1 LWEENDM
8 AKKIAVLV
16 RDRQSEALRMA
27 VGLTLADDE
36 VNVFVMDKKLESD
49 ENIDLNVETLGD
61 MDAKIFSNNPE
72 NKFEQ
77 MTTEQIAK
85 ALAGYDVIIPY

>member
-1 LWEENDM
+1 ML
-8 AKKIAVLV
+8 KKVAVLV
-16 RDRQSEALRMA
+16 RDRQHEALRMA
-27 VGLTLADDE
+27 VGLTLEDNA
-36 VNVFVMDKKLESD
+36 VSVFVMDKKLPSD

-77 MTTEQIAK
+77 RTTEDIAR
-85 ALAGYDVIIPY
+85 ALAEFDVVIPF

>member
-1 LWEENDM
+1 M
-8 AKKIAVLV
+8 AKKIAVLI
-16 RDRQSEALRMA
+16 RDRQAEALRMA

-49 ENIDLNVETLGD
+49 ENTDLNVETLGD

>member
-1 LWEENDM
+1 M

-16 RDRQSEALRMA
+16 RDKQAEAIRMS

-36 VNVFVMDKKLESD
+36 VNVFVMDNKLNMED
-49 ENIDLNVETLGD
+49 EGVAFNVETLGD
-61 MDAKIFSNNPE
+61 LDVKIFTNNPE

-77 MTTEQIAK
+77 MSTEDIAK
-85 ALAGYDVIIPY
+85 ALVKYDSVVSY

>member
-1 LWEENDM
+1 M

-16 RDRQSEALRMA
+16 RDRKAEALRMA

-36 VNVFVMDKKLESD
+36 VNVFVIDKKLESD

-77 MTTEQIAK
+77 MTTEQIAR
-85 ALAGYDVIIPY
+85 ALTGYDVIIPY

>member
-1 LWEENDM
+1 M
-8 AKKIAVLV
+8 SKKVAVLV
-16 RDRQSEALRMA
+16 RERQHEALRMA
-27 VGLTLADDE
+27 VGLTLEDNA
-36 VNVFVMDKKLESD
+36 VSVFVMDRRLPSD

-77 MTTEQIAK
+77 MSTEEIAK
-85 ALAGYDVIIPY
+85 DLTEFDAVIAF

>member
-1 LWEENDM
+1 M

-16 RDRQSEALRMA
+16 RDRQHEALRMA

-36 VNVFVMDKKLESD
+36 VHVFVMDNKLASD
-49 ENIDLNVETLGD
+49 ENVDLNVETVGD
-61 MDAKIFSNNPE
+61 MGGKLFSNNPE

-77 MTTEQIAK
+77 MTTEEIAK
-85 ALAGYDVIIPY
+85 ALVDYDAVIPY